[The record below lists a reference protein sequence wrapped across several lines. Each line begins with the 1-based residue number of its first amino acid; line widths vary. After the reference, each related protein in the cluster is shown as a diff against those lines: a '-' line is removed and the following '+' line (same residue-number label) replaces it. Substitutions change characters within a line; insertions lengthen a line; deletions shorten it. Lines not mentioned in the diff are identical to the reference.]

1 MHYYIKAQTFLTKS
15 GVKTGGYLEIKDGK
29 FGRYLP
35 PETDLFAAT
44 IIDKKD
50 AIIAPGLVDTH
61 IHGYA
66 GHDVMDAD
74 PAGLAEISQG
84 LLSCGVTSYLPTTLT
99 APPQKLAQVCQ
110 FLGEKAHEI
119 SGAKIQ
125 GIYLEGPYFTT
136 EHKGAQNPA
145 YMRDA
150 DLVELKSLQAY
161 AKGMIKKIALAPERP
176 GALEFTKQ
184 AVKSGVKVCL
194 GHSNAT
200 YKEAMAAV
208 DAGADI
214 FVHTYNGM
222 SGLNHRAPGMVGAAF
237 ASDAYTELICDGHHV
252 HLGAISALLKAKKEK
267 TVLVT
272 DCMQAGGMP
281 EGEYMLGEFLVE
293 VKDGAARLK
302 DGGSLAGSVLELF
315 TAVKNLVDWGLCS
328 LSEAF
333 EMASELPAK
342 SAGIADV
349 CGSIQNGRDAD
360 FLVVSPT
367 LELKETYVDGQ
378 SVYQR

>member
-1 MHYYIKAQTFLTKS
+1 M
-15 GVKTGGYLEIKDGK
+15 
-29 FGRYLP
+29 
-35 PETDLFAAT
+35 
-44 IIDKKD
+44 
-50 AIIAPGLVDTH
+50 
-61 IHGYA
+61 
-66 GHDVMDAD
+66 
-74 PAGLAEISQG
+74 
-84 LLSCGVTSYLPTTLT
+84 
-99 APPQKLAQVCQ
+99 
-110 FLGEKAHEI
+110 LGEKAHEI

-150 DLVELKSLQAY
+150 DFVELERLQAY
-161 AKGMIKKIALAPERP
+161 AKGMIKKIALAPEHP

-200 YKEAMAAV
+200 YEEAMAAV

-252 HLGAISALLKAKKEK
+252 HLGAITALLKAKQEK

-281 EGEYMLGEFLVE
+281 KGEYMLGEFLVE

-367 LELKETYVDGQ
+367 LGLKETYVDGQ
-378 SVYQR
+378 SVYQK

>member
-35 PETDLFAAT
+35 PETALFAAT

-110 FLGEKAHEI
+110 LLGEKAHEI

-176 GALEFTKQ
+176 GALEFTNQ

-222 SGLNHRAPGMVGAAF
+222 SGLN
-237 ASDAYTELICDGHHV
+237 
-252 HLGAISALLKAKKEK
+252 
-267 TVLVT
+267 
-272 DCMQAGGMP
+272 
-281 EGEYMLGEFLVE
+281 
-293 VKDGAARLK
+293 
-302 DGGSLAGSVLELF
+302 
-315 TAVKNLVDWGLCS
+315 
-328 LSEAF
+328 
-333 EMASELPAK
+333 
-342 SAGIADV
+342 
-349 CGSIQNGRDAD
+349 
-360 FLVVSPT
+360 
-367 LELKETYVDGQ
+367 
-378 SVYQR
+378 QRRSCYCK